1 MAQLTQYSNLY
12 PLILPHM
19 PGYDVNIVLQAI
31 KRTGRAFCDHT
42 EAFRETQLPIPIV
55 DFQEDYTLPK
65 GNVAS
70 GYSAN
75 VHRILWVRC
84 NDTLYDQYA
93 YSLYEERILRF
104 GNQYAPADLES
115 THLKCGTCAADAY
128 TDWTGVSDGAVTFTI
143 GSTTYSV
150 EDLDFSSCTTME
162 MVAQVIQNG
171 LSTESEDRRARVR
184 YDTANTRFIF
194 WANPSTVSYLTAGA
208 SGTDISGALYMNGLT
223 GGTGVLLSAMIE
235 TSLVFRPNHNS
246 DTLPDW
252 LFDRWA
258 YGIAAGAL
266 ASMMNMPGKPWSSPQ
281 LAGYWQRQYIGA
293 LSEAKGEITQE
304 YRGRAPSIL

>member
-1 MAQLTQYSNLY
+1 MAQLTQYSDLY
-12 PLILPHM
+12 PLILPYM

-31 KRTGRAFCDHT
+31 KRTGRVFCDRT
-42 EAFRETQLPIPIV
+42 EAFREVQLPIPIV
-55 DFQEDYTLPK
+55 NFQEDYTLPK
-65 GNVAS
+65 GNTS
-70 GYSAN
+70 GGYDAN

-84 NDTLYDQYA
+84 NETLYDQYS

-104 GNQYAPADLES
+104 GNQYAPADMDS
-115 THLKCGTCAADAY
+115 TLLKCGTCAKPLY
-128 TDWTGVSDGAVTFTI
+128 TGWTGVTAGSVTFTI

-150 EDLDFSSCTTME
+150 EDLNFSSCTTMD

-184 YDTANTRFIF
+184 YDAANARFLF
-194 WANPSTVSYLTAGA
+194 WANPSTVSYLTAGV

-223 GGTGVLLSAMIE
+223 GGTGVALSAMIE

-246 DTLPDW
+246 DTLPNW
-252 LFDRWA
+252 FFDRWA

-266 ASMMNMPGKPWSSPQ
+266 ASMMSMPTKPWSNPQ
-281 LAGYWQRQYIGA
+281 LAAYWQRQYAGA
-293 LSEAKGEITQE
+293 LSDAKSEITQE
-304 YRGRAPSIL
+304 YRERSESIL